1 MDWLNYNHL
10 FYFWMVAREGS
21 IVRACEKLFVS
32 QPTISAQI
40 KALER
45 YLKEPLFN
53 RVGRRLV
60 LTDAGR
66 TAFQFADDMFLRG
79 QELMDTIKQRP
90 TDRVLR
96 LTVGVAD
103 SLPKL
108 VIQRVL
114 MPALKLKQPVRLIV
128 HEYGIDRLLIDLATY
143 KLDVVLSDSS
153 VGREVSVR
161 TFSHPLGESGVTFF
175 AARELASRLTRK
187 FPQSLDGA
195 PMFLPTSDTALRR
208 SLDQWFDMHG
218 VHPKVLGEFA
228 DSSLLKA
235 FGRAGRGVFP
245 SPSIVE
251 ADVHRVYGVNVV
263 GRADGV
269 IERVYAITVER
280 KIKHPGVIA
289 IIEAARSELFG
300 NGKRDRSNT

>member
-10 FYFWMVAREGS
+10 FYFWMAAREGS

-32 QPTISAQI
+32 QPTVSAQI
-40 KALER
+40 KALEK

-66 TAFQFADDMFLRG
+66 TTFQFADDMFTRG

-90 TDRVLR
+90 TGRTMC
-96 LTVGVAD
+96 LTVGASD

-114 MPALKLKQPVRLIV
+114 APALKLKQPVRLVV
-128 HEYGIDRLLIDLATY
+128 HEYGLERLLIDLATY
-143 KLDVVLSDSS
+143 RLDVVISDAP

-161 TFSHPLGESGVTFF
+161 TFSHQLCESGVTFF
-175 AARELASRLTRK
+175 AARELASRLTRE
-187 FPQSLDGA
+187 FPKSLNGVA
-195 PMFLPTSDTALRR
+195 MFLPTSDTALRR

-235 FGRAGRGVFP
+235 FGRAGGGVFP
-245 SPSIVE
+245 APSIVE

-269 IERVYAITVER
+269 FERVYAITVDR
-280 KIKHPGVIA
+280 KVKHPCVVA
-289 IIEAARSELFG
+289 ILEAARGNLFG
-300 NGKRDRSNT
+300 MSGDKG